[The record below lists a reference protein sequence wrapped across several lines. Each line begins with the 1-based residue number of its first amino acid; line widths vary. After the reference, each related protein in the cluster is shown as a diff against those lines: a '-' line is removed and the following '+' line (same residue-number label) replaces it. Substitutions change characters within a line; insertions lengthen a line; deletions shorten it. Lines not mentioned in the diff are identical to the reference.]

1 MTITPTEIALYSIAL
16 AILFLT
22 PGPVWVGLI
31 ARALSGGFAAAWPL
45 TLGVVIGDVLWSLLA
60 ILGLAWL
67 VDQYPATLSAL
78 KWIACATFL
87 TLGYLI
93 LKNANKDLAKGDSR
107 LTKPGFWGGFAAGL
121 LVILGNPKAV
131 VFYGGMLPGFFDLT
145 ALTWTDIALIAIA
158 SALVPLV
165 GNLMLAAFV
174 GRVRRLLT
182 SPTAVRRMNLTAGW
196 LMVAVGLV
204 IPFT

>member
-1 MTITPTEIALYSIAL
+1 MTISLTELLLYSGAL

-31 ARALSGGFAAAWPL
+31 ARALSGGFQAAWPL

-67 VDQYPATLSAL
+67 VDQYPGTLTAL
-78 KWIACATFL
+78 KWVACATFL

-93 LKNANKDLAKGDSR
+93 LKHADADLARADGR
-107 LTKPGFWGGFAAGL
+107 LTRPGFWGGFVAGL

-145 ALTWTDIALIAIA
+145 ALTPTDITLIVAA
-158 SALVPLV
+158 SAVVPFF

-174 GRVRRLLT
+174 NRVRTLLKT
-182 SPTAVRRMNLTAGW
+182 PSAVRRMNLTAGC
-196 LMVAVGLV
+196 LMVFVGLV